1 MQALPRG
8 EEGGVEEVTG
18 GKWAM
23 TAPPHPTPT
32 HSTVVGRTAAW
43 AQLFADDLL
52 AWANT
57 ADEFLELAESHSQA
71 AETGIMDRKPHPPE
85 RQLPHLHITLGGI
98 DMIEKGLD
106 CHPFDRNPALEV
118 VEEGISIV

>member
-1 MQALPRG
+1 
-8 EEGGVEEVTG
+8 
-18 GKWAM
+18 M